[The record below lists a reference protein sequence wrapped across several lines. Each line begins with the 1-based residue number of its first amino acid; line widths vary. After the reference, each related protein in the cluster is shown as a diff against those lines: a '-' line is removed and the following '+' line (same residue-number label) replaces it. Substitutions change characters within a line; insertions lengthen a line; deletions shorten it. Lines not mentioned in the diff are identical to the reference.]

1 MLTYHN
7 DPELKKKHI
16 EMAKNHLAA
25 DMLRAGSF
33 GEGLGE
39 DFKGCSVGCFA
50 YELTGSTDHPHKTL
64 ANSAGWPLWL
74 VYLNDTLFEGLNET
88 ERLHFHVRLR
98 EAVPVGKDISKVL
111 NQLIIFI
118 LDRNVKRLEKLDS
131 THEIK
136 QIIDVTK
143 QCRQLHVDVLSGVDV
158 ESSSWSAVESAARS
172 AAASAEWYAARSA
185 EWSAARSAEWSA
197 EWYAARA
204 AAASAEWYA
213 ARAAARSAEWYAA
226 ASAARYAARSAAMHG
241 EYADISDKLIELL
254 EAV

>member
-172 AAASAEWYAARSA
+172 A

-197 EWYAARA
+197 VE
-204 AAASAEWYA
+204 SA
-213 ARAAARSAEWYAA
+213 ARAAARSAALSAA
-226 ASAARYAARSAAMHG
+226 ESAAESAARAAAMHG